1 MKDLMA
7 KIIVKANKSVTRGG
21 VSVQRLKGGER
32 MKNAPIL
39 KDSEKKTKGKRA
51 KETPEGETDVR
62 AEGPQGE
69 SG

>member
-1 MKDLMA
+1 MSHVEA
-7 KIIVKANKSVTRGG
+7 SVFSVGRGE
-21 VSVQRLKGGER
+21 KNT
-32 MKNAPIL
+32 KNAPIL